1 MNSVTRVTVS
11 TFGSIAVLAGI
22 EHGIG
27 EVLQGNVDPEGVR
40 ISSCVD

>member
-1 MNSVTRVTVS
+1 MKSATRVTVS
-11 TFGSIAVLAGI
+11 TFGSIAGLAGI

-27 EVLQGNVDPEGVR
+27 VLQGNVAPEEVR

>member
-1 MNSVTRVTVS
+1 MKSATRVTVS
-11 TFGSIAVLAGI
+11 TFGSIAGLAGI

-27 EVLQGNVDPEGVR
+27 APLQGNVAPEGVR